1 MAPGET
7 NDLVAQNSKAGI
19 PGAVLLESGS
29 GPMCT
34 PAVDFDNESL
44 IAPEEVD
51 LVSGNPSIDL
61 GLGKGGT
68 EVGERACGIGHGYP
82 VATGAMTGHEGGG
95 AVEGD
100 AAPLSLPRGAR
111 DADVHWSDSGV
122 PAGLG

>member
-44 IAPEEVD
+44 VAPEEVD
-51 LVSGNPSIDL
+51 LVSGNPSIEL
-61 GLGKGGT
+61 GLGKAVAPT
-68 EVGERACGIGHGYP
+68 ERKETRLQLAARAIRLER
-82 VATGAMTGHEGGG
+82 V
-95 AVEGD
+95 VEREPEELG
-100 AAPLSLPRGAR
+100 LS
-111 DADVHWSDSGV
+111 
-122 PAGLG
+122 